1 MNTSLFLVDYKGDV
15 CNDTKQYMKDF
26 CVDKAI
32 EKESIKKV
40 GCITPYG
47 PNKSQICNNKNDADA
62 AYKIYHDK
70 GEKYWDDT
78 NSTKECLN
86 PCTIFTFTT
95 ETNIKNL
102 FFRDAGCAN
111 QANVFISF
119 ARYAKETTHY
129 YIYTEINLIGE
140 VGGYVGLFLGIS
152 INQVIYLMDF
162 IGSRIKQLLDI
173 YKS

>member
-40 GCITPYG
+40 GCTTPYG

-70 GEKYWDDT
+70 GEKNWDDT

-86 PCTIFTFTT
+86 PCSIFTFAT
-95 ETNIKNL
+95 EKFQNTGL
-102 FFRDAGCAN
+102 PVADSA
-111 QANVFISF
+111 VVLISF
-119 ARYAKETTHY
+119 ERFIKSTT
-129 YIYTEINLIGE
+129 
-140 VGGYVGLFLGIS
+140 
-152 INQVIYLMDF
+152 
-162 IGSRIKQLLDI
+162 
-173 YKS
+173 

>member
-40 GCITPYG
+40 GCTTPYG

-70 GEKYWDDT
+70 REKYRHP
-78 NSTKECLN
+78 S
-86 PCTIFTFTT
+86 
-95 ETNIKNL
+95 
-102 FFRDAGCAN
+102 CASLKLHN
-111 QANVFISF
+111 N
-119 ARYAKETTHY
+119 
-129 YIYTEINLIGE
+129 YILKIIIL
-140 VGGYVGLFLGIS
+140 
-152 INQVIYLMDF
+152 
-162 IGSRIKQLLDI
+162 
-173 YKS
+173 

>member
-40 GCITPYG
+40 GCTTPYG
-47 PNKSQICNNKNDADA
+47 PNKSQICNNKIDADA

-70 GEKYWDDT
+70 GEKNWDDT

-86 PCTIFTFTT
+86 PYLIFTFATEKFQNISEFSVGRHAVVHISFERFIKSTT
-95 ETNIKNL
+95 E
-102 FFRDAGCAN
+102 
-111 QANVFISF
+111 
-119 ARYAKETTHY
+119 Y

-162 IGSRIKQLLDI
+162 TVSKIKLI
-173 YKS
+173 KNI